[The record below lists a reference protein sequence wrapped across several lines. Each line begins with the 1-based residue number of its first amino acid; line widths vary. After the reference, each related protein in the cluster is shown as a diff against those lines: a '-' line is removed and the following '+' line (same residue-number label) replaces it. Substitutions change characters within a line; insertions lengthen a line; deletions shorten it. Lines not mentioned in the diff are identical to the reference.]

1 MAENK
6 SDTSDYYQWLDCN
19 LFVSQSMWDTGLIYE
34 KIISGPA
41 SH

>member
-6 SDTSDYYQWLDCN
+6 SDTSDYYRWLDCN
-19 LFVSQSMWDTGLIYE
+19 VVSQSMWDTGFIYE

-41 SH
+41 GH